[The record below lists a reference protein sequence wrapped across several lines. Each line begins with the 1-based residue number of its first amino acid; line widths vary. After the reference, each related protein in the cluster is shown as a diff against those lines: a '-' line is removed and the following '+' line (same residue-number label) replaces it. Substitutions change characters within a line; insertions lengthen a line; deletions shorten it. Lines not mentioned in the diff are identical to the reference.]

1 LASRSFREAPLF
13 AGLPAATLDRLADLA
28 ERRTIAAGQ
37 PIVKE
42 GERARE
48 LFVLLAGKA
57 EVRKREEHRAEVEH
71 VIGQLD
77 PGEIIGEVAL
87 FDQLPRSA
95 TVSALEECTLWVLG
109 FDQVVSEPKLVLNA
123 ARALARRVREHGDE
137 MRTTAQQR
145 AAMGELIVKMV
156 VLLCGYALLL
166 SGLPWLEQRLPASS
180 SWISLPIIALF
191 GLGSWSFIRNS
202 GFPMS
207 QFGLGTKHLFG
218 SIAEAILLTPPFMAA
233 VAGAKWLVMQLEPK
247 WRALPLIQFP
257 DVRAQLADR
266 HVLQLLAVYGVSAI
280 VQELIVRC
288 ALQSSLES
296 YLVGRGRVVK
306 AILVSALMFSVNH
319 LHISFL
325 FAVLAFLPGIFW
337 GVLFERRRN
346 IVGVALS
353 HFVVGGFVFFVLG
366 ISLP

>member
-13 AGLPAATLDRLADLA
+13 AGLPAATLDRLADISQ
-28 ERRTIAAGQ
+28 RRTIAPGQ
-37 PIVKE
+37 PIVRE

-48 LFVLLAGKA
+48 LFVLLAGTA
-57 EVRKREEHRAEVEH
+57 EVRKREEHRPDVEH
-71 VIGQLD
+71 VIGQLS
-77 PGEIIGEVAL
+77 PGEVIGEVAL

-95 TVSALEECTLWVLG
+95 TVLALDECTLWVLA
-109 FDQVVSEPKLVLNA
+109 FDQVVSEPKLVLNV
-123 ARALARRVREHGDE
+123 ARSLARRVRDHGDE
-137 MRTTAQQR
+137 MRATAQER
-145 AAMGELIVKMV
+145 ASMGELIVKMV

-166 SGLPWLEQRLPASS
+166 SGLPWVQERLPASS
-180 SWISLPIIALF
+180 SWVSLPIIALF
-191 GLGSWSFIRNS
+191 GLGSWRFIRNS
-202 GFPMS
+202 GFEMS
-207 QFGLGTKHLFG
+207 RFGLGTKHLFG
-218 SIAEAILLTPPFMAA
+218 SIAEAVVFTPPFMAA
-233 VAGAKWLVMQLEPK
+233 VAGAKWLVMRVEPR
-247 WRALPLIQFP
+247 WRAMPLIQYP
-257 DVRAQLADR
+257 DVQAQLSSPR
-266 HVLQLLAVYGVSAI
+266 VLQLLAVYGVSAL

-296 YLVGRGRVVK
+296 YLVGRGRVLK

-325 FAVLAFLPGIFW
+325 FAILAFLPGIFW